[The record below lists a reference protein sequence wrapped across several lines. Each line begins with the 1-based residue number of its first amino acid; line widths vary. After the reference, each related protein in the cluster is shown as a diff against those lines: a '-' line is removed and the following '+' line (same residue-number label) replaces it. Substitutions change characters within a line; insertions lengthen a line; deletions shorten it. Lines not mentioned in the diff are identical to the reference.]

1 MKVLLI
7 SENAPSIYGGIERHC
22 YNIKLLFSNDKD
34 ITVES
39 ISKEDIGFHKINIID
54 KIVFNEKKLRQYINN
69 SNCDIVHIHGFAS
82 LAVWQAIRIA
92 SELKK
97 RIIYTAHFHPFERLD
112 NPMLGKLFFYLLLKP
127 YIKKIDTIIT
137 INKEDTA
144 FFKKYHNNII
154 MIPNWLAKPIIE
166 NNHSKKKN
174 IILFVGRNDHNKSPQ
189 YLNDLPSKY
198 EVHCVTNT
206 SKNLRNDFIFHTQI
220 SDNELNELYR
230 QASLLIVPSRYEAF
244 SYVVLE
250 ALAQGTPV
258 LISDNV
264 RIADYIGQK
273 QGVTIFKYGDHNDF
287 LNKIETAIQQKVDI
301 NFIKTIFSETTIKK
315 QLTSIYLR
323 K

>member
-1 MKVLLI
+1 M
-7 SENAPSIYGGIERHC
+7 
-22 YNIKLLFSNDKD
+22 

-39 ISKEDIGFHKINIID
+39 ISKEDIGFYKINVID
-54 KIVFNEKKLRQYINN
+54 KIVFNEKKLRQRIYI
-69 SNCDIVHIHGFAS
+69 SKCDVVHIHGFAS

-92 SELKK
+92 SKLKK

-112 NPMLGKLFFYLLLKP
+112 NPTLGKLFFHFLLKP

-144 FFKKYHNNII
+144 FFKKYHNNTI

-166 NNHSKKKN
+166 NNNSKKKN

-189 YLNDLPSKY
+189 YLNDL
-198 EVHCVTNT
+198 
-206 SKNLRNDFIFHTQI
+206 HTQI

-250 ALAQGTPV
+250 ALAQGTPA

-273 QGVTIFKYGDHNDF
+273 QGVTLFKYGDHNDF

-301 NFIKTIFSETTIKK
+301 NFIKALFSETTIKK